1 MIFLAMV
8 PLMNRLLW
16 VKIARRASFGFLA
29 GSRNARQAAL
39 HNFKRR
45 ARPFDNRRSAGGA
58 LPAMRAI
65 WFSFAAGLAIL
76 GGFSASAEEH
86 GAGAP
91 PSGYAEKLVAYE
103 AARAAFESEAGPYW
117 QSVAD
122 KRRLRNEKRRK
133 KEVVALEDYMLTQP
147 PIYLG
152 PPQPTDP
159 DKPAGEQPTADKLP
173 IPVVADFVRSAQEQF
188 GFVPDRPGSENQFKK
203 AYAERAK
210 KAGLTRDQIVRIYGF
225 ESGGDGKYDVQA
237 GLEYSRPDA
246 RAVSTALGYNQL
258 LGANSVE
265 LLAEKGDT
273 FLSALQAKADASA
286 SGGNGLSHK
295 LDVLGRM
302 IGTARSVPDEW
313 SAHEGLAVQPQG
325 LGIHALNLDVDVG
338 PLLQVQK
345 LLDSVIFAKSRGFA
359 APLTAA
365 ELEMMNLTGDGNG
378 LDMVAM
384 PPQMR
389 ERVPT
394 SNFFQRG
401 GYERNPVA
409 RRNDTVAK
417 LIAATDVKM
426 DAEAQLNGA
435 RALSEAYD
443 SARP

>member
-1 MIFLAMV
+1 MIFLAMG
-8 PLMNRLLW
+8 PLMIRLLR
-16 VKIARRASFGFLA
+16 VEIARKASFDFSDGW
-29 GSRNARQAAL
+29 RNARQAAL

-45 ARPFDNRRSAGGA
+45 AQPFDNRRRAGGA
-58 LPAMRAI
+58 SRAV
-65 WFSFAAGLAIL
+65 WLGFAAGLAIL
-76 GGFSASAEEH
+76 CGFSARAEEP

-91 PSGYAEKLVAYE
+91 PSGYSENLAAYE
-103 AARAAFESEAGPYW
+103 AARASFESEAGPYW

-133 KEVVALEDYMLTQP
+133 KEVVALEDYVLTQP

-159 DKPAGEQPTADKLP
+159 DQPAGEQPTAGKP
-173 IPVVADFVRSAQEQF
+173 PVPVVADFVRSAQEQF
-188 GFVPDRPGSENQFKK
+188 AFVPDRPDSENQFKK

-210 KAGLTRDQIVRIYGF
+210 KAGLTRDQVVRIYGF

-258 LGANSVE
+258 LGTNSVE

-273 FLSALQAKADASA
+273 FLSALRAKADASA

-295 LDVLGRM
+295 IDVLGRM

-345 LLDSVIFAKSRGFA
+345 LLDSVIFAKSKGFA

-389 ERVPT
+389 QRVPT

-417 LIAATDVKM
+417 LIAATDAKM
-426 DAEAQLNGA
+426 DAEARLSGA
-435 RALSEAYD
+435 RALSDAYD
-443 SARP
+443 SGRP

>member
-1 MIFLAMV
+1 MLSALSAKAEM
-8 PLMNRLLW
+8 
-16 VKIARRASFGFLA
+16 
-29 GSRNARQAAL
+29 AA
-39 HNFKRR
+39 
-45 ARPFDNRRSAGGA
+45 
-58 LPAMRAI
+58 
-65 WFSFAAGLAIL
+65 AAT
-76 GGFSASAEEH
+76 
-86 GAGAP
+86 P
-91 PSGYAEKLVAYE
+91 PSSYSEKLAAYE
-103 AARAAFESEAGPYW
+103 AARASFESEAGPYW
-117 QSVAD
+117 QSAAD

-133 KEVVALEDYMLTQP
+133 KEAIAIEDYVLTQP

-159 DKPAGEQPTADKLP
+159 DKPAGEQPTADKP
-173 IPVVADFVRSAQEQF
+173 PVPVVADFVRSAQEQF
-188 GFVPDRPGSENQFKK
+188 GFVPDRPASENEFKK
-203 AYAERAK
+203 SYAERAR

-237 GLEYSRPDA
+237 GLEYPRPDA

-258 LGANSVE
+258 LGTNSVE
-265 LLAEKGDT
+265 LLAEKGDA
-273 FLSALQAKADASA
+273 FFSALRAKADASA
-286 SGGNGLSHK
+286 SGGNGLSQK
-295 LDVLGRM
+295 LDVLRRM
-302 IGTARSVPDEW
+302 MGTARSVPDEW

-345 LLDSVIFAKSRGFA
+345 LLDSVIFAKSNGFA

-389 ERVPT
+389 ARVPT

-417 LIAATDVKM
+417 LIAATDAKM
-426 DAEAQLNGA
+426 DAEAQLSGA